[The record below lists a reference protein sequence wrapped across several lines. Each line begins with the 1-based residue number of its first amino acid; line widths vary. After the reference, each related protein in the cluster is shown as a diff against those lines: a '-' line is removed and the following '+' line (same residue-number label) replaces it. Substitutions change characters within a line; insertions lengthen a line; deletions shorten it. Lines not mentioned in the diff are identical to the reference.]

1 MITISAPLKC
11 TKLRHQVAH
20 GLALD
25 GGQQALLASKE
36 QLQASLTHLLKQW
49 AVLEPALLELQE
61 QRMLAIANSE
71 CAVCLDDYSPE
82 ASTVIMPSSDKS
94 SSDKSPYSYLLELRS
109 GSRCGRRRRFARA
122 AAAITSTAS
131 ASSNALR
138 PRCRDIR
145 RDIRRGCLPDS
156 GVTYRTHLPQA
167 HCPICF
173 ADKAVCK
180 IVEQRHAREE

>member
-82 ASTVIMPSSDKS
+82 ASTDIIPASDRRHTHTYSS
-94 SSDKSPYSYLLELRS
+94 
-109 GSRCGRRRRFARA
+109 
-122 AAAITSTAS
+122 
-131 ASSNALR
+131 
-138 PRCRDIR
+138 
-145 RDIRRGCLPDS
+145 
-156 GVTYRTHLPQA
+156 
-167 HCPICF
+167 
-173 ADKAVCK
+173 
-180 IVEQRHAREE
+180 